1 MPDYMLILW
10 EESLAPWSEDPTE
23 IDFYSDHIEETLAPF
38 GGRYLRLSEHPLEI
52 LEGGPLP
59 ALGVG
64 LAEFP
69 SMEHARSWYAS
80 EAYAPL
86 KEWRHARGRFTLI
99 LLQGLPEGATLRR
112 LALEEV
118 EQARAERRD
127 AGTSGAGGTN
137 PESGPQS
144 G

>member
-1 MPDYMLILW
+1 MPAYVLILW

-23 IDFYSDHIEETLAPF
+23 IDFYSDNNEATMAPF

-52 LEGGPLP
+52 LEGGPVP

-69 SMEHARSWYAS
+69 TMELARAWYAS
-80 EAYAPL
+80 EPYQPL
-86 KEWRHARGRFTLI
+86 KAWRQARGRFTLA
-99 LLQGLPEGATLRR
+99 LLEGLPEGATLRR

-118 EQARAERRD
+118 ERVRAERRD
-127 AGTSGAGGTN
+127 AGTSGARGPN
-137 PESGPQS
+137 PEPGPQS
-144 G
+144 S